1 MSRRNWQLP
10 RRTFLGGAGVA
21 IGLPFLEA
29 MMPTRKASAH
39 GPGDPQRLLAF
50 YVPNGIHMAAWTPS
64 TTGPGFAPTPILQP
78 LADAGVL
85 EDCLVLSGLRNLP
98 GRPEG
103 PGDHAGGTSAFL
115 TCTHVTKSET
125 TITNNTSFD
134 QLYADFIGG
143 ETPMPSMQLGMEGGS
158 NVGNCD
164 SGYGCAYSRNISWVG
179 NTPLSKLTDAQT
191 AFDLL
196 FSGFDPGASAEQL
209 ARRKAYRLS
218 VLDYAL
224 EDANALKAKLGKSDR
239 VKVDQYLDSVR
250 DLETRVEAEST
261 IPTCTLD
268 GDFPPNSA
276 GGFENDVHLMIDI
289 MVKAFQCDRT
299 RVISFMLG
307 NAGSGRDYGFIGAP
321 GGHHNISHHGGLQS
335 NYDMLQIIDTFEV
348 AQLAYLLS
356 ELKNSPEGT
365 GTVLDN
371 TMVFFSSEIED
382 GNSHAHT
389 NLPVIVAG
397 GGGGTLPRG
406 EHLVFQDQPIANLF
420 IDMLQKLGVD
430 ISTFGDDGTGPLG
443 L

>member
-39 GPGDPQRLLAF
+39 APGDPQRLLAF
-50 YVPNGIHMAAWTPS
+50 YVPNGIHMAAWTPDS
-64 TTGPGFAPTPILQP
+64 TGPGFTAKPIMQP
-78 LADAGVL
+78 LVDAGVL
-85 EDCLVLSGLRNLP
+85 ENVTVISGLRNVP
-98 GRPEG
+98 AQPEG

-115 TCTHVTKSET
+115 TATHVTKSET
-125 TITNNTSFD
+125 TITNGTSFD
-134 QLYADFIGG
+134 QVYADFIGS

-158 NVGNCD
+158 NVGDCD

-179 NTPLSKLTDAQT
+179 NTPLSKLTDPQT

-209 ARRKAYRLS
+209 AQRKAYRLS

-224 EDANALKAKLGKSDR
+224 EDATALKARLGKSDK
-239 VKVDQYLDSVR
+239 VKVEQYLDAVR
-250 DLETRVEAEST
+250 NLETRVESEST
-261 IPTCTLD
+261 VPTCTLEAGFPPD
-268 GDFPPNSA
+268 APGDFE
-276 GGFENDVHLMIDI
+276 GDVRLMIDI

-299 RVISFMLG
+299 RVISYMLG

-321 GGHHNISHHGGLQS
+321 GGHHNISHHGGVQS
-335 NYDMLQIIDTFEV
+335 NFDMLQTIDTFEV

-356 ELKNSPEGT
+356 ELKASPEGT

-389 NLPVIVAG
+389 NLPIIVGG
-397 GGGGTLPRG
+397 GGGGTMPVG
-406 EHLVFQDQPIANLF
+406 EHVSFPDTPIANLF

>member
-1 MSRRNWQLP
+1 MSHRNLLP

-21 IGLPFLEA
+21 IGLPLLEA

-39 GPGDPQRLLAF
+39 APGDPQRLLAF
-50 YVPNGIHMAAWTPS
+50 YVPNGIHMASWTPDS
-64 TTGPGFAPTPILQP
+64 TGPGYTPKAIMQP
-78 LADAGVL
+78 LVDAGVIG
-85 EDCLVLSGLRNLP
+85 DITVISGLRNTP
-98 GRPEG
+98 GQPEG

-115 TCTHVTKSET
+115 TATHVTKSET
-125 TITNNTSFD
+125 TITNGTSFD
-134 QLYADFIGG
+134 QVYADFIGG
-143 ETPMPSMQLGMEGGS
+143 ETPMPSMQLGMEGGG

-191 AFDLL
+191 SFDLL
-196 FSGFDPGASAEQL
+196 FSGFDPGASQIEL

-224 EDANALKAKLGKSDR
+224 EDATALKAKLGTSDR
-239 VKVDQYLDSVR
+239 KKVEQYLDSVR
-250 DLETRVEAEST
+250 DLETRVQSEST
-261 IPTCTLD
+261 APTCTLD
-268 GDFPPNSA
+268 ADFPPSA
-276 GGFENDVHLMIDI
+276 TGDFESDVRLMIDI

-299 RVISFMLG
+299 RVISFMYG

-321 GGHHNISHHGGLQS
+321 GGHHNISHHGSLQQ
-335 NYDMLQIIDTFEV
+335 NFDMLEIIDTFEV
-348 AQLAYLLS
+348 AQLAYLVS
-356 ELKNSPEGT
+356 ELKNSPEGE
-365 GTVLDN
+365 GSVLDN

-389 NLPVIVAG
+389 NLPIIVAG
-397 GGGGTLPRG
+397 GGGGTLPVG
-406 EHLVFQDQPIANLF
+406 EHVSYPDQPIANLF

-430 ISTFGDDGTGPLG
+430 IDTFGDDGTGPLG